1 MPYYLFLSR
10 SITHAQRMSRA
21 LEQAGITA
29 RFFRPPMG
37 LTDRGCFYAVRVSAS
52 ALPAARER
60 VRQSGLQPMRVFY
73 DGGDGTFSE
82 TTL

>member
-1 MPYYLFLSR
+1 LPYYLFLSR

-37 LTDRGCFYAVRVSAS
+37 LTDRGCSYAVRVSAS

-60 VRQSGLQPMRVFY
+60 LRQAGLQPMRVFY